1 MRAKK
6 KIPSVID
13 KLGQEWPVFLHCE
26 IHSLELNQT
35 RDVGRAASVGAHD
48 GPREA
53 RVSWSNASIGRG
65 GHRQGVLRP
74 LQHPHEP
81 HAGSPSTP
89 FEGPLQ
95 GEGAPDLFVDVAVGA
110 TRIGYCRV
118 PTKNLMPVKEC
129 HSPIKP
135 PDVTETWKL
144 QGWFNLHADAIG
156 DHKRGQSRRAEHV
169 RPVGRVLLRMMLHGS
184 PNAKRDAKMMSQAE
198 LKAQEEAEAAEDSDD
213 DRRGGD

>member
-1 MRAKK
+1 
-6 KIPSVID
+6 
-13 KLGQEWPVFLHCE
+13 
-26 IHSLELNQT
+26 
-35 RDVGRAASVGAHD
+35 
-48 GPREA
+48 
-53 RVSWSNASIGRG
+53 
-65 GHRQGVLRP
+65 
-74 LQHPHEP
+74 
-81 HAGSPSTP
+81 
-89 FEGPLQ
+89 
-95 GEGAPDLFVDVAVGA
+95 
-110 TRIGYCRV
+110 
-118 PTKNLMPVKEC
+118 MPVKEC

-213 DRRGGD
+213 DPEAATEANADKLAEALRRKAETRAMRAGGD